1 MITLIDFIECFTTTF
16 LHAHSWLN
24 WVDRNDNAMT
34 TDNVMMRVDD
44 DKMRADDAMMRAD
57 DDLKTAR
64 HYLTQ
69 LISKVNQHV
78 IRSNLSHFAHCSD
91 MLVLSLGSPSS

>member
-1 MITLIDFIECFTTTF
+1 
-16 LHAHSWLN
+16 
-24 WVDRNDNAMT
+24 
-34 TDNVMMRVDD
+34 MMRVAD
-44 DKMRADDAMMRAD
+44 DKMRADDDKMGAD

-78 IRSNLSHFAHCSD
+78 IRSNLNHFAHCSD
-91 MLVLSLGSPSS
+91 MFVFSLGSPSS